1 MIESLT
7 PECLQHPVEFK
18 TSLIDRVLLRQV
30 SPRDAKWDDRR
41 AESDRAK
48 ELYSGTIHDALAGR
62 IGGCSGKLVFGFDVG
77 QDGKTKYKLHRA
89 WFCRVRTCPVCQW
102 RRSLMWRAK
111 TIKIL
116 PKVVEDN
123 PDHRFIFLTLTIRNC
138 ELTNLRATVD
148 QMAAGWSRMTKRVA
162 WPAHGW
168 IRSLEV
174 TRSKDGT
181 AHPHFHCLLMVPSG
195 YFAGKNYL
203 SQQAWTDL
211 WRSCMKLDY
220 QPMVNVKAVKTK
232 PGSNQTIV
240 EAILETIKYTVKPD
254 DLVGDG
260 KQPTEQDRE
269 WLVELTTQLHKVR
282 ALATG
287 GVLKEYLKE
296 LEQEPDDLIHVE
308 QEPDEE
314 DYTIATVTFDWE
326 SKPKK
331 YVMRDD
337 DRDII

>member
-1 MIESLT
+1 MVESLVS
-7 PECLQHPVEFK
+7 ECVQHSDEIK
-18 TSLIDRVLLRQV
+18 TTVIERVLLRQV
-30 SPRDAKWDDRR
+30 SPKDAKWDDRR
-41 AESDRAK
+41 AESDRAT
-48 ELYSGTIHDALAGR
+48 ELYTGTKYGSLAAR
-62 IGGCSGKLVFGFDVG
+62 IGGCAGRLEFGFDID
-77 QDGKTKYKLHRA
+77 QDGKQKYTLQQA

-123 PDHRFIFLTLTIRNC
+123 PKHRFIFLTLTVRNC
-138 ELTNLRATVD
+138 ELTNLRETVA
-148 QMAAGWSRMTKRVA
+148 MMTAAWGRLTKRKN

-174 TRSKDGT
+174 TRSADGT

-203 SQQAWTDL
+203 SQQEWTDL
-211 WRSCMKLDY
+211 WKSVLRINY
-220 QPMVNVKAVKTK
+220 QPMVNVKAVKEKKGT
-232 PGSNQTIV
+232 NQTIV

-254 DLVGDG
+254 DLIGTNKEVLE
-260 KQPTEQDRE
+260 TDRE
-269 WLVELTTQLHKVR
+269 WLVELTTQLHNMR

-296 LEQEPDDLIHVE
+296 LEQEPEDLIHVE
-308 QEPDEE
+308 DESEE
-314 DYTIATVTFDWE
+314 DNSTIATVTFDWDN
-326 SKPKK
+326 KPKK
-331 YVMRDD
+331 YLMQTDD
-337 DRDII
+337 